1 MKITIDVPA
10 SELPASVV
18 AQLPRPPVPGERFR
32 VTVEPVEDRAA
43 KLEALRRDIAE
54 GIAEADRGEVEDAAE
69 VFRELRA
76 RFTPA
81 RNEPACPT

>member
-18 AQLPRPPVPGERFR
+18 AQLPRPPVPGERFKL
-32 VTVEPVEDRAA
+32 TVEPVEDRAA

-54 GIAEADRGEVEDAAE
+54 GIAEADRGECEPLDVESLLAELHHRHGFAAE
-69 VFRELRA
+69 
-76 RFTPA
+76 
-81 RNEPACPT
+81 